1 MRSRA
6 LHRLAVLASLALAG
20 CEGLADALAPGRE
33 GVLAP
38 ARVALLTTL
47 PAARGAAT
55 VELGVTGNYLRRDGS
70 TARLMERALTL
81 TNSKEQAVPVAV
93 DLAACLADAQRS
105 AGPDGRG
112 CKVTLALALVVDG
125 VTVDRQVIGPLL
137 LQPGATASVDEPVSL
152 FEIASMELRG
162 PAGEALAD
170 DASLGT
176 VVGGTTALRA
186 TIRDRAGVA
195 VVERA
200 VTWASSAPGIA
211 TVDQAGTVTAL
222 AAGSAR
228 ITATHGPA
236 VRGVNLR
243 VTRAPLEVTVR
254 AGTGAGAG
262 RILSVPA
269 GIDCTLVEG
278 AGRGTCTSRFAADSV
293 VRLMAIPDAGS
304 RFGAWGAACT
314 GAQSNCQVLL
324 DAAREVTA
332 GFLALRRVQVTA
344 AGDGRGQV
352 VGGGL
357 DCRVDGAEVTGTCG
371 VSAAEGERIV
381 MRAIPSSATNTE
393 AESRFASWTGGACAS
408 AAESCAVTLG
418 ASDVAVAA
426 AFHAPRWVTVELDGD
441 GDGRIEGDR
450 VSCAGNGVA
459 STGTCRVSVPHGTSL
474 TLRASVAPTSRFN
487 GWAGACVR
495 AGESA
500 SCEVTADRAVVV
512 RAVFAAGRE
521 LLVEAGPGD
530 GEGRVVGPNGLDC
543 LVRGAT
549 TTGTCR
555 VVFPGDEASLVAT
568 APAVPRRQSFSGWE
582 GACTGTASTCVVRLT
597 SGRTVVRP
605 RFHDEQRLLLN
616 VGGAGAGQVTATAA
630 ALSCALAVGGRVSG
644 VCAASEPWG
653 TTVTL
658 QATPDA
664 RSAFAGWSGE
674 CQSVSGLTCV
684 ARLTAARRVTATFVP
699 RQVTLTLQGIGDG
712 EGTISVDG
720 QPVCTL
726 VAGAMQASCV
736 TQVHAGSVVHLT
748 TNTAVSSTFGGF
760 RGDCV
765 GATSCQLTMDG
776 PHTVTAPFTLRR
788 FVLTTVASGAGGG
801 TTSVNGTPFCTLVA
815 GAPPASCTMSVA
827 WGTLLQVTNT
837 PAVGSVLAALGGAC
851 SLGAPCTVRVGGDV
865 QLSPRFEPGLR
876 VELAPGGTGNGT
888 LSTAGLTCTLANG
901 SVSGTCIGYV
911 LPGALLSVVAQPDAN
926 SQVQGW
932 LGGCKATVGA
942 ACAITITEPQR
953 ITARFAP
960 VP

>member
-1 MRSRA
+1 MRFRA
-6 LHRLAVLASLALAG
+6 LHRLTALASVALAG
-20 CEGLADALAPGRE
+20 CQGLADALAPGRE
-33 GVLAP
+33 GTLAP

-55 VELGVTGNYLRRDGS
+55 VELGVAGTYLRRDGS
-70 TARLMERALTL
+70 SARLMERAMPL
-81 TNSKEQAVPVAV
+81 TNAKEQAVPVAV
-93 DLAACLADAQRS
+93 DLATCLADGQRS

-112 CKVTLALALVVDG
+112 CKVTLTLALVVDG
-125 VTVDRQVIGPLL
+125 VTVDRQVIGPML

-176 VVGGTTALRA
+176 VVGGTMALRA

-195 VVERA
+195 VAERA
-200 VTWASSAPGIA
+200 VTWASSAPAIA
-211 TVDQAGTVTAL
+211 TVDQAGNVTAL

-228 ITATHGPA
+228 ITATNGPA
-236 VRGVNLR
+236 TRGVNVR
-243 VTRAPLEVTVR
+243 VLRAPIEVTVR

-262 RILSVPA
+262 RILSIPA
-269 GIDCTLVEG
+269 GIDCTLAGG

-293 VRLMAIPDAGS
+293 VRLVAIPDAGS
-304 RFGAWGAACT
+304 RFGAWGASCT
-314 GAQSNCQVLL
+314 GAQSNCQVVV

-332 GFLALRRVQVTA
+332 GFLALRRIQVTGS
-344 AGDGRGQV
+344 GDGRGQV
-352 VGGGL
+352 VGSGL
-357 DCRVDGAEVTGTCG
+357 DCRIDGDEATGTCG

-381 MRAIPSSATNTE
+381 VRAIPASATNAE
-393 AESRFASWTGGACAS
+393 AEARFASWTGACA
-408 AAESCAVTLG
+408 ADVESCTVTLG
-418 ASDVAVAA
+418 ASDVALAA

-459 STGTCRVSVPHGTSL
+459 ATGTCRVSVPHGTSL
-474 TLRASVAPTSRFN
+474 TLRASVATTSRFN

-500 SCEVTADRAVVV
+500 SCEITADRAVLV

-521 LLVEAGPGD
+521 LFVEAGAGD

-543 LVRGAT
+543 VVRGAT

-555 VVFPGDEASLVAT
+555 VLFPGEQASLVAT
-568 APAVPRRQSFSGWE
+568 AATSPRRQSFSGWD
-582 GACTGTASTCVVRLT
+582 GACTGTATTCVVRLT
-597 SGRTVVRP
+597 SGRSTVRP
-605 RFHDEQRLLLN
+605 RFHDEQRLVLN
-616 VGGAGAGQVTATAA
+616 VGGAGAGQVTAPSVSLA
-630 ALSCALAVGGRVSG
+630 CALAVGGRVSG

-664 RSAFAGWSGE
+664 RSAFAGWGGE

-684 ARLTAARRVTATFVP
+684 ARLTAARRVTATFIP
-699 RQVTLTLQGIGDG
+699 RQVALTLQGTGDG
-712 EGTISVDG
+712 EGTILVDG
-720 QPVCTL
+720 QPACTL

-736 TQVHAGSVVHLT
+736 TQVDVGSVVTLSA
-748 TNTAVSSTFGGF
+748 NTAVSSTFSGF
-760 RGDCV
+760 RGACM
-765 GATSCQLTMDG
+765 GPSSCQLTMDA
-776 PHTVTAPFTLRR
+776 PQTVTAPFALRR
-788 FVLTTVASGAGGG
+788 FVLTTTSSGTGGG
-801 TTSVNGTPFCTLVA
+801 TTSINGAPFCTLVA
-815 GAPPASCTMSVA
+815 GAPPKVCTMSVA
-827 WGTLLQVTNT
+827 WGTLLQVANT
-837 PAVGSVLAALGGAC
+837 PAVGNVLAALGGAC

-876 VELAPGGTGNGT
+876 VELVPGGTGNGS
-888 LSTAGLTCTLANG
+888 LSAMGLTCTVVNG
-901 SVSGTCIGYV
+901 TVSGSCVGYV
-911 LPGALLSVVAQPDAN
+911 LPGAQVSVVALPDAS
-926 SQVQGW
+926 SQLQGW

-942 ACAITITEPQR
+942 TCAITITEPQR
-953 ITARFAP
+953 LAARFAP